1 MGFGPREVDAMSLW
15 ELTAAADGY
24 AKANGAEQTAADA
37 PSYDEHLAMVE
48 RLGG

>member
-15 ELTAAADGY
+15 EFTAAADGF
-24 AKANGAEQTAADA
+24 ARANGAEQTAEA